1 LNKFTA
7 AFALVCLAST
17 TNLFAAVVETGQ
29 KTTGLAAVYTTRLN
43 GHKTASGQI
52 YNSSAMTAA
61 NQTLP
66 FGTKVRVTNVANHK
80 SAVVRINDR
89 GPVQAD
95 RIVDLSSAAAH
106 KIGMHK
112 AGLVHV
118 EIEVLEQGSGKTSHH
133 G

>member
-7 AFALVCLAST
+7 ALALVCLAST
-17 TNLFAAVVETGQ
+17 TNLFAAVETGQ
-29 KTTGLAAVYTTRLN
+29 KTTGLAAVYTSRLN
-43 GHKTASGQI
+43 GHKTASGQT
-52 YNSSAMTAA
+52 YSSSAMTAA
-61 NQTLP
+61 HQTLP

-89 GPVQAD
+89 GPVQSG

-112 AGLVHV
+112 KGLAHV
-118 EIEVLEQGSGKTSHH
+118 EVEVIEQGSGKTSHH